1 MKSKLYISILAT
13 GLLTLGCSKDY
24 LETKPTEFI
33 SSGQIIDAS
42 DLNPDILEASLRGIY
57 ATMYQTGSGGTDLD
71 HDDFG
76 QKGYDI
82 YGDMLSSDMALTGT
96 TYGWYSDLSDMTST
110 VDYTNI
116 NNYKVWRF
124 YYRIILSANLVID
137 GIGGN
142 DASLETVAEQQTMGQ
157 AKAARAYAYFY
168 LANYFSEGYEPSTP
182 ILPIHLDTE
191 APNQPLSTAEEVY
204 NVIITD
210 LIDAVELLEGF
221 SRSAKHEINQDVA
234 RGLLAYAYAATG
246 KDQEAAVVANKVI
259 TNGKFTLMDKAEVTG
274 GFNDVNTNGW
284 MWGVDITLDNNL
296 DLVSWW
302 GQIDLFTYS
311 YSWAGDPKVIDVDL
325 YAAIDSTDIRKFQ
338 FQGYFEALP
347 ENRDKT
353 EDGTFIDVPVDI
365 NELYPTG
372 KFYAPEREDGG
383 QRSVIT
389 DYVYMRVAEM
399 YLLHAETAA
408 KSGDEPGAR
417 ASLKTLLKERLD
429 SDLETAYVDLLSGQ
443 ALLDEIYLQTRIEF
457 WGEGKSYL
465 AMKRNKATITR
476 GANHLSSAG
485 ASIPYNDD
493 RLSFKIPQSE
503 IQNNP
508 NIN

>member
-1 MKSKLYISILAT
+1 MKSKLYITILAT
-13 GLLTLGCSKDY
+13 GLLTLGCSDDY

-33 SSGQIIDAS
+33 STEQINDAS
-42 DLNPDILEASLRGIY
+42 ELNPDVLEASLRGIY

-76 QKGYDI
+76 HKGYDI
-82 YGDMLSSDMALTGT
+82 YGDMLSSDMVLAGT
-96 TYGWYSDLSDMTST
+96 TYGWYSSVADMTST
-110 VDYTNI
+110 VDYTNN

-124 YYRIILSANLVID
+124 YYRIILSANIVIE
-137 GIGGN
+137 GLGGN
-142 DASLETVAEQQTMGQ
+142 DAELETATEKQTMGQ
-157 AKAARAYAYFY
+157 AKASRAFAYFY
-168 LANYFSEGYEPSTP
+168 LANYFSKGFEPSEP
-182 ILPIHLDTE
+182 ILPIHIDIE
-191 APNQPLSTAEEVY
+191 APNQPLSSAEEVY
-204 NVIITD
+204 KIVIDD
-210 LIDAVELLEGF
+210 LGNAINLLEGF

-246 KDQEAAVVANKVI
+246 QDAEAAILANKVI
-259 TNGKFTLMDKAEVTG
+259 TGGNFSLMTKEEVTG

-284 MWGVDITLDNNL
+284 MWGVDITLDNDL

-311 YSWAGDPKVIDVDL
+311 YAWAGDPKVIDVDL
-325 YAAIDSTDIRKFQ
+325 YNAIPDNDVRKDQ
-338 FQGYFEALP
+338 FEDQ
-347 ENRDKT
+347 
-353 EDGTFIDVPVDI
+353 DGTENNNV
-365 NELYPTG
+365 LYPTG
-372 KFYAPEREDGG
+372 KFYAPEREIGG
-383 QRSVIT
+383 QRSVTT

-408 KSGDEPGAR
+408 KSGDEPAAK
-417 ASLKTLLKERLD
+417 ASLKALLEERLESA
-429 SDLETAYVDLLSGQ
+429 SDAAYVDQLAGQ
-443 ALLDEIYLQTRIEF
+443 DLLDEIYLQTRIEL

-476 GANHLSSAG
+476 GANHLSAVG
-485 ASIPYNDD
+485 EPIPYNDS
-493 RLSFKIPQSE
+493 RLTFEIPQSE